1 MVSGL
6 VDAKSLIKTVVGCAL
21 FALGFDLF
29 LEPNGLNAG
38 GLSGL
43 SMVIVTILKFGT
55 IGIVTGLLNLPL
67 FAVAGIRIG
76 RKFFLLSLVGMF
88 LSSAFLDLF
97 TLLPVPET
105 DRLLASLY
113 GGALCGMGAG
123 IVYTSGGST
132 GGSDIIVRLLKQ
144 RRKDLPIGL
153 IATGFDLVVAVVTGL
168 VYQDVNRT
176 LYSGIAIV
184 ISGQIID
191 AVVYRF
197 DYSRVVLIIS
207 REYAAIAAA
216 VARDL
221 GRGATY
227 LQGEGCYTHHQTK
240 VVLTAVKRQQ
250 LPELKRLVAE
260 TDPDAF
266 VIVQEAHQV
275 LGDGFSRYTGDSL

>member
-105 DRLLASLY
+105 DRLIASLY

-266 VIVQEAHQV
+266 VIVQQAHQV

>member
-97 TLLPVPET
+97 TLLPVPDT